1 MSDIKLFV
9 THTPNRNTMRID
21 NPLFCNVIAGSDFQK
36 SPVPAGVYQDNV
48 GENISSK
55 NKSYCEL
62 TTQYWAWKNVKAD
75 YYGFCHYRR
84 FFSFNPNKLKKNDWG
99 IIEYSALNDKVMEEL
114 HLNEKDMRSYIEN
127 YDFLIAEGIPTQK
140 LLAKSVYDH
149 YEKAPE
155 LHIKDV
161 KILLEIIKE
170 KYPEISDTAEAFFKG
185 KTFYPCNMFIMK
197 RELFDEYSAMLFDI
211 LEEFENRVD
220 MSLYSREGYRT
231 TGHLGERMVG
241 IFYEYLKKKGGYRL
255 GELQIALFQ
264 NADEPVEIKAKEDK
278 NVVPVVLAANQNYV
292 PILYT
297 CAQSIVNHTSNE
309 RKYEIYVFHTDIEK
323 ESQKVFHEQLERD
336 NVRFTFIDVTRHVLG
351 YRLEAK
357 EHITTETFYRFL
369 ILDILKGYD
378 KVLYL
383 DCDMI
388 IMRDIAELYDIEL
401 GNTLIGAVKDPD
413 FMGQCNGANPA
424 TGKYCREVLKIKS
437 PFQYFQA
444 GVLLF
449 NVAELKKVTTVKE
462 LLEMSD
468 TGIYKYS
475 DQDILNIICED
486 RVTYLDMAWNLL
498 VDCNHERWHEVIK
511 FAPYYI
517 LDEYE
522 EARKHPYIIHY
533 AGFLK
538 PWMKPDEDFAE
549 EFFKVARTN
558 PYYEQILWNMNTT
571 FASEV
576 AYGITAKEKLKRKLK
591 KVLPKDSWLRTVAR
605 NIYYAT
611 K

>member
-36 SPVPAGVYQDNV
+36 NPVPAGVFKDNV

-84 FFSFNPNKLKKNDWG
+84 FFSFNPDKLKENEWG
-99 IIEYSALNDKVMEEL
+99 TVEYSALNDKVMEEL

-155 LHIKDV
+155 LHIEDV

-170 KYPEISDTAEAFFKG
+170 KYPEISDAAEAFFKG

-211 LEEFENRVD
+211 LEEFENRAD
-220 MSLYSREGYRT
+220 MSHYSREGYRT

-264 NADEPVEIKAKEDK
+264 NADEPVDIKAKEDK

-309 RKYEIYVFHTDIEK
+309 RKYEIYIFHTDIEK

-369 ILDILKGYD
+369 ILDILKDYD

-388 IMRDIAELYDIEL
+388 IMRDIADLYDIEL
-401 GNTLIGAVKDPD
+401 GNTLIGAAKDPD

-424 TGKYCREVLKIKS
+424 TEKYCREVLKIKS

-449 NVAELKKVTTVKE
+449 NVSELKKVTTVKE

-475 DQDILNIICED
+475 DQDILNVICEG

-498 VDCNHERWHEVIK
+498 VDCNHERWHKVIK

-558 PYYEQILWNMNTT
+558 PYYEQILWNMNTA
-571 FASEV
+571 FASKV
-576 AYGITAKEKLKRKLK
+576 AYGVTAKEKLKRKLK

>member
-1 MSDIKLFV
+1 M
-9 THTPNRNTMRID
+9 
-21 NPLFCNVIAGSDFQK
+21 
-36 SPVPAGVYQDNV
+36 
-48 GENISSK
+48 
-55 NKSYCEL
+55 
-62 TTQYWAWKNVKAD
+62 
-75 YYGFCHYRR
+75 
-84 FFSFNPNKLKKNDWG
+84 
-99 IIEYSALNDKVMEEL
+99 
-114 HLNEKDMRSYIEN
+114 
-127 YDFLIAEGIPTQK
+127 
-140 LLAKSVYDH
+140 
-149 YEKAPE
+149 
-155 LHIKDV
+155 
-161 KILLEIIKE
+161 
-170 KYPEISDTAEAFFKG
+170 
-185 KTFYPCNMFIMK
+185 
-197 RELFDEYSAMLFDI
+197 
-211 LEEFENRVD
+211 
-220 MSLYSREGYRT
+220 
-231 TGHLGERMVG
+231 
-241 IFYEYLKKKGGYRL
+241 
-255 GELQIALFQ
+255 
-264 NADEPVEIKAKEDK
+264 
-278 NVVPVVLAANQNYV
+278 
-292 PILYT
+292 
-297 CAQSIVNHTSNE
+297 
-309 RKYEIYVFHTDIEK
+309 
-323 ESQKVFHEQLERD
+323 
-336 NVRFTFIDVTRHVLG
+336 
-351 YRLEAK
+351 
-357 EHITTETFYRFL
+357 

-475 DQDILNIICED
+475 DQDILNVICEG

-498 VDCNHERWHEVIK
+498 VDCNHERWHKVIK

-558 PYYEQILWNMNTT
+558 PYYEQILWNMNTA
-571 FASEV
+571 FASKV
-576 AYGITAKEKLKRKLK
+576 AYGVTAKEKLKRKLK

>member
-36 SPVPAGVYQDNV
+36 SPVPAGVFKDNV

-84 FFSFNPNKLKKNDWG
+84 FFSFNPDKLKENEWG
-99 IIEYSALNDKVMEEL
+99 TVEYSALNDKVMEEL

-155 LHIKDV
+155 LHIEDV

-170 KYPEISDTAEAFFKG
+170 KYPEISDAAEAFFKG

-336 NVRFTFIDVTRHVLG
+336 NVRFTFIDVTRHVSG